1 MHNYIEFFQDLI
13 SKMNVPVWVIVLMAG
28 FGLMQGIGEFLE
40 FKGRIVPDCMKI
52 RKWFARRRKE
62 KCAISEMTEL
72 MPSLKRMPETLE
84 KTTALLES
92 VDGHYSK
99 DNITMRDNWMMG
111 VNNNI
116 DEIHRW
122 MQEMTAKLDKN
133 SEDTLEI
140 RIENMRSTV
149 IDFAAYVGKEENPV
163 TKEQFN
169 RVFKLY
175 DKYEALLV
183 ANNRTNGEVDV
194 AIGIIKDS
202 YAKHLLEHTFI
213 EDLWNV

>member
-1 MHNYIEFFQDLI
+1 MD
-13 SKMNVPVWVIVLMAG
+13 VPVWVIVLMAG
-28 FGLMQGIGEFLE
+28 FGLMQGIGELLE
-40 FKGRIVPDCMKI
+40 FKGKIVPEFMKV

-99 DNITMRDNWMMG
+99 DNITMRENWMKG

-133 SEDTLEI
+133 NEDTLEI

-183 ANNRTNGEVDV
+183 SNNRTNGEVDV
-194 AIGIIKDS
+194 AIGIIKES

>member
-1 MHNYIEFFQDLI
+1 
-13 SKMNVPVWVIVLMAG
+13 MNVPGWVVILMAG
-28 FGLMQGIGEFLE
+28 FGVMQGVGEFLE
-40 FKGRIVPDCMKI
+40 FKGKIVPGFMKV
-52 RKWFARRRKE
+52 RKWFARRRNE

-72 MPSLKRMPETLE
+72 LPSLKRVPETLD

-99 DNITMRDNWMMG
+99 DNITLRDDWMKS
-111 VNNNI
+111 VNGNI

-122 MQEMTAKLDKN
+122 MREMTEKIDKN
-133 SEDTLEI
+133 NEDTLEI

-183 ANNRTNGEVDV
+183 ANGRTNGEVDV

-202 YAKHLLEHTFI
+202 YARHLLGRSFI
-213 EDLWNV
+213 EDQWDT

>member
-1 MHNYIEFFQDLI
+1 
-13 SKMNVPVWVIVLMAG
+13 
-28 FGLMQGIGEFLE
+28 
-40 FKGRIVPDCMKI
+40 
-52 RKWFARRRKE
+52 
-62 KCAISEMTEL
+62 
-72 MPSLKRMPETLE
+72 MPSLKKVPETLE
-84 KTTALLES
+84 KTTVLLEN
-92 VDGHYSK
+92 VDSHYSR
-99 DNITMRDNWMMG
+99 DNITMRDGWMQG
-111 VNNNI
+111 VNSNI

-122 MQEMTAKLDKN
+122 MREMTMKLDKN
-133 SEDTLEI
+133 NEDTLEI
-140 RIENMRSTV
+140 RIENMRSTI

>member
-13 SKMNVPVWVIVLMAG
+13 SKMNVPGWVIILMAG

-40 FKGRIVPDCMKI
+40 FKGKIVPEFMKI
-52 RKWFARRRKE
+52 RKLFARRHKE
-62 KCAISEMTEL
+62 RCAISEMTEL
-72 MPSLKRMPETLE
+72 MPSLKKVPDALE
-84 KTTALLES
+84 KTATLLES

-99 DNITMRDNWMMG
+99 DNITMRDNWMKG
-111 VNNNI
+111 VDNNNG
-116 DEIHRW
+116 EIHRW

-133 SEDTLEI
+133 NEDTLEI

-183 ANNRTNGEVDV
+183 ENNRTNGEVDV

-202 YAKHLLEHTFI
+202 YAKHLLAHTFI
-213 EDLWNV
+213 EDLWDV